1 MIDRL
6 VIKFIKLEKALV
18 AQQLEIKVSNKLD
31 DKYED
36 NHALFHSNG
45 IDFADDAVWISKLN
59 SPRVAVRMFDSNG
72 QRDEYL
78 DKVLGWISEELFS
91 IPKGSGK
98 LEIGRMCEVS
108 DDECEWHQRKLVAI
122 HPEKFEYRYYAET
135 HVPRY
140 NCDCFLFARPANQ
153 KGDLEID
160 GDIYTWRRRTEDGC

>member
-6 VIKFIKLEKALV
+6 VIRFIKLEKALV
-18 AQQLEIKVSNKLD
+18 AQQLGIKVSNKLD

-36 NHALFHSNG
+36 NHVLFIKNG
-45 IDFADDAVWISKLN
+45 IDFADDAIWLSKPN

-78 DKVLGWISEELFS
+78 DKVLGWISEELFF

-98 LEIGRMCEVS
+98 LEIGGMCEVS
-108 DDECEWHQRKLVAI
+108 DDKHRWYHRMLVAI
-122 HPEKFEYRYYAET
+122 HPEKSEYRYYAET
-135 HVPRY
+135 SVPMY

-160 GDIYTWRRRTEDGC
+160 GDIYTWERR